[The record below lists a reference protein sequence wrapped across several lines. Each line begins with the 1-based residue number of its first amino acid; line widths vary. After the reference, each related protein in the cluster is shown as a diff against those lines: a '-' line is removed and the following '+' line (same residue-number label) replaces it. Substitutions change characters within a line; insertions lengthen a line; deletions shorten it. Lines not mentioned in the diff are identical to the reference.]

1 MRAVDGRTLSHRF
14 ATLALA
20 GLGGLAASA
29 LGLPV
34 AWLLGPV
41 LAVSAASIA
50 GLDTELP
57 QLLRTLAFFVLGV
70 QAGSGVTPDVLEQ
83 IAIWPLSFAVQMLG
97 VGVVIVLTHAFLH
110 RMLRWDKDTALFAS
124 LPGALSFVLAAASE
138 TRADLT
144 RITIVQSVRLLF
156 LIGALTPILA
166 WLEGGADVVA
176 MARGTQGTLAD
187 YALLFGLCALV
198 AFAGHLIRLPG
209 GMMLGALIGSG
220 ALHVGGVST
229 VAIPPVLAIPSL
241 VLLGTLIGS
250 RLKGIDIAAF
260 SRLLPAAIGSFA
272 IGLVVSAAAAAV
284 AVVALGIGF
293 GKVALAYAPGA
304 LEALTV
310 LAFQF
315 DVDPAYV
322 AAHHVVRFVSIAM
335 VVPLLAKRRA
345 RPGDTVA
352 PPIDEKERLSGV
364 DGSEDR
370 G

>member
-1 MRAVDGRTLSHRF
+1 MNARNIRILADRA
-14 ATLALA
+14 ATLVLA
-20 GLGGLAASA
+20 GLGGLLASA

-110 RMLRWDKDTALFAS
+110 RVLRWDKDTALFAS

-176 MARGTQGTLAD
+176 MARGTEGTLAD

-250 RLKGIDIAAF
+250 RLKGINITAF

-335 VVPLLAKRRA
+335 VVPLLARRSA
-345 RPGDTVA
+345 QPGDTVA
-352 PPIDEKERLSGV
+352 LPIDENDRLSGV
-364 DGSEDR
+364 DGGKDR